1 MLSINQITGFFLFS
15 TSPELIDELFWILIF
30 LHADR
35 HVPKDGM
42 EALCL

>member
-30 LHADR
+30 LHADN
-35 HVPKDGM
+35 VPKDGM